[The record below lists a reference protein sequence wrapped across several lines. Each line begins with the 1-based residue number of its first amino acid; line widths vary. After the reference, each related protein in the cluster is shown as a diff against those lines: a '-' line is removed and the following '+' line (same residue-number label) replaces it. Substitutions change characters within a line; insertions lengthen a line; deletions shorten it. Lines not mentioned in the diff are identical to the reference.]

1 MNYVFARLPQLLM
14 WQRDTQ
20 VMQLLCHANLSYAKF
35 WISDGLHVIKGRT
48 VTSEM
53 LWSKFP
59 LKHPRTCWSPAELT
73 AIFQWRKHW
82 NTELSQTEDRHKSNT
97 FLKKFPHHFLKL
109 HLRFSIRKSPANFCL
124 ILNPSLFCLRSHY
137 TFCSSALM
145 ISCCIFY
152 SRSTWA
158 ALTDNAYSSQGTW
171 KRRLTSTSITAAA
184 ASELKH

>member
-1 MNYVFARLPQLLM
+1 MKETAWAVLPQFLSLIYNEILKKILSVNYVFERLPQLLM

-82 NTELSQTEDRHKSNT
+82 NTELSQTEDRHKSNA

-124 ILNPSLFCLRSHY
+124 ILNPSLF
-137 TFCSSALM
+137 F
-145 ISCCIFY
+145 
-152 SRSTWA
+152 
-158 ALTDNAYSSQGTW
+158 
-171 KRRLTSTSITAAA
+171 
-184 ASELKH
+184 ASEAITRSVLVC